1 MHSFDKM
8 KTYLTQCIGDWCESY
23 LISWGTFQ
31 CYTILNFISGNFED
45 NWILDNRTLL
55 CLDNEMESLTSIS
68 PISDETDCKSSSR
81 AVTDLDG
88 SEWEGSQLYIIVGN
102 VGNLRLPSVLW
113 PRHWTHWL
121 VCHCCWDKVS
131 RVIVKVSLLYQPP
144 SLNQKPE
151 MKLCQIWL
159 CARN

>member
-8 KTYLTQCIGDWCESY
+8 KTYLTQCIEDWCESY

-102 VGNLRLPSVLW
+102 VGNLRLTFCPLTSPLDSLTGLLLLL
-113 PRHWTHWL
+113 RQSQQG
-121 VCHCCWDKVS
+121 HCQSQSFVPTS
-131 RVIVKVSLLYQPP
+131 
-144 SLNQKPE
+144 
-151 MKLCQIWL
+151 
-159 CARN
+159 

>member
-102 VGNLRLPSVLW
+102 VGNLRLTFCPLTSPLGSLTGL
-113 PRHWTHWL
+113 PLLLRQSQQG
-121 VCHCCWDKVS
+121 HCQSQSFVPTS
-131 RVIVKVSLLYQPP
+131 
-144 SLNQKPE
+144 
-151 MKLCQIWL
+151 
-159 CARN
+159 